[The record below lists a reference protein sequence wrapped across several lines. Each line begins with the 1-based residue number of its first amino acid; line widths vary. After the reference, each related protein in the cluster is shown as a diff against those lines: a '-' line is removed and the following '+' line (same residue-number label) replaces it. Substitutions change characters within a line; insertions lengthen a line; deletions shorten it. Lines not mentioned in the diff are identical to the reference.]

1 MNGNGKGGNN
11 RGRPFKRRERDTDSR
26 GNQPRPS
33 LGAGPHRPQDTASSG
48 VPQKNR
54 RRPPDAGLF
63 GATIRGLDKKSPLFD
78 RPTWTPPQLSTGSI
92 PQPNCPYCG
101 KPIKDLSAAIA
112 DRNTGEPVHFD
123 CVAARIAE
131 GETLDSGDV
140 VTYIGGGRFGIV
152 HFPGMIR
159 DAVQG
164 RNTGGA
170 NGDSYDTKN
179 FQIKKIFEWED
190 KENRAPWRKDVGDH
204 FSVV

>member
-1 MNGNGKGGNN
+1 VPVRTIPAGARLM
-11 RGRPFKRRERDTDSR
+11 PVFLAQLSR
-26 GNQPRPS
+26 GQ
-33 LGAGPHRPQDTASSG
+33 
-48 VPQKNR
+48 
-54 RRPPDAGLF
+54 
-63 GATIRGLDKKSPLFD
+63 DKKSPLFD

-92 PQPNCPYCG
+92 PQPDCPYCG

-123 CVAARIAE
+123 CVAARIAG

-164 RNTGGA
+164 RELSA
-170 NGDSYDTKN
+170 AGDSYDTKN

-190 KENRAPWRKDVGDH
+190 KENRAPWR
-204 FSVV
+204 